1 METPTARTHARPR
14 RGRTRT
20 GVRLA
25 DVAARW
31 VITVGGVGTIAAV
44 CTVFFFLLW
53 EVWPLLAGTSLRP
66 KASYVP
72 PQELV
77 GQGAV
82 RLVVDE
88 YQTMGLAVEPDGRWT
103 SFALRDGKV
112 LGHGALIEGG
122 PDSSQ
127 PGASIT
133 AVALAGT
140 GGGAVAG
147 LSDGSIRL
155 GKVGFVSSFLAS
167 ADVPAELADLPVG
180 ETAVL
185 DGGVVERTPEGQH
198 RLKKLSITFSDPV
211 QVESSAAVVM
221 LDYVT
226 RPTGPMVALMTAD
239 GRVAVEALREKRDL
253 MAGKTTYQVTRA
265 ELPALPGDFAGERP
279 LFLGLTGL
287 GDNLLLVWADGR
299 MLRYDVRSLSGPR
312 LVEKSNLLAY
322 PGAVAGTRITAV
334 RFELGRTTLMVGDGT
349 GRIHGWFL
357 VETPQNSDGDRHAM
371 TLTRRLAEAGPAVT
385 ALAISARQRIVAAG
399 FADGSVR
406 IIQGTTGET
415 LARGV
420 VGDGKQAHAAV
431 AAMVISPKDDGL
443 LALARSGHDGADS
456 ATMQRWSLQVTHPE
470 ATLRSLFG
478 AVWYEKYDKPGHIWQ
493 SSAGTD
499 DAEPKLGMMPLV
511 FGTLKATF
519 YSMLFAVPLA
529 LLAAVYTSEFL
540 HPNVRARIKPTI
552 ELMASLPSVVL
563 GFLAALV
570 IAPYAERMLP
580 TLLAAGVLAPVTL
593 VVASCLWQMLPHGV
607 MMRLPGA
614 ESWRFG
620 MICLT
625 LPVAVAMSAA
635 AGPVVERMLFGG
647 NIRLWLDGQGG
658 TGLGGWVVLL
668 LPGVGVLS
676 ALGVGWLVNPWIRHL
691 PSDWDRSRCAM
702 ANGGKVLA
710 ILVLAGVA
718 TLLAAWCLT
727 AAGLDPRGPWVIGP
741 VDWSLAQTYVQRNA
755 LIVGFVM
762 GFAIIPIIYTIA
774 DDALTAVPE
783 HLRSAS
789 LGAGATPWQTTVRII
804 IPTAT
809 SGLFSAI
816 MVGLGRAVGETM

>member
-1 METPTARTHARPR
+1 METPTVRPHGRPR

-53 EVWPLLAGTSLRP
+53 EVWPLLAGTSLQAR
-66 KASYVP
+66 ARYAP
-72 PQELV
+72 PPEVV

-103 SFALRDGKV
+103 SFALRDGQV
-112 LGHGALIEGG
+112 LGHGTLIEGESD
-122 PDSSQ
+122 PSQ
-127 PGASIT
+127 PEAVVT

-140 GGGAVAG
+140 GGGAVVG

-155 GKVGFVSSFLAS
+155 GKVGFASSYLPTT
-167 ADVPAELADLPVG
+167 DVPAELTDLPVG

-198 RLKKLSITFSDPV
+198 RLKKLSIKFNDPV
-211 QVESSAAVVM
+211 KVESSAAVAM

-253 MAGKTTYQVTRA
+253 MAGRTTYQVTRG
-265 ELPALPGDFAGERP
+265 ELPVLPGDFAGEKP
-279 LFLGLTGL
+279 VFLGLTGL
-287 GDNLLLVWADGR
+287 GDNVLLVWADGR
-299 MLRYDVRSLSGPR
+299 MLRYDVRPLTTPR
-312 LVEKSNLLAY
+312 LVEKNNLLAY
-322 PGAVAGTRITAV
+322 PGAAAGTRITAV

-357 VETPQNSDGDRHAM
+357 VDAPQNSEGDRRAM
-371 TLTRRLAEAGPAVT
+371 TLTRRLADVGPAVT
-385 ALAISARQRIVAAG
+385 AMAISARQRIVATG

-415 LARGV
+415 LARGT

-431 AAMVISPKDDGL
+431 TAMAISPKDDGL
-443 LALARSGHDGADS
+443 LALVLPESLPGA
-456 ATMQRWSLQVTHPE
+456 MQRWSLKVTHPE

-478 AVWYEKYDKPGHIWQ
+478 AVWYEKYDKPGHVWQ

-529 LLAAVYTSEFL
+529 LLAAIYTSEFL

-580 TLLAAGVLAPVTL
+580 MLLAAGVLAPVTL

-607 MMRLPGA
+607 MLRV
-614 ESWRFG
+614 ESWRFVT
-620 MICLT
+620 ICLT
-625 LPVAVAMSAA
+625 LPVGVALSAVA
-635 AGPVVERMLFGG
+635 GPAVERSLFGG
-647 NIRLWLDGQGG
+647 NIRLWLDGQEGS
-658 TGLGGWVVLL
+658 GLGGWVVLL
-668 LPGVGVLS
+668 LPAVGVMS
-676 ALGVGWLVNPWIRHL
+676 ALAVGWLVNPWIRHL
-691 PSDWDRSRCAM
+691 PSGWDRSRCAM
-702 ANGGKVLA
+702 ANGGKVVA
-710 ILVLAGVA
+710 VGVLAVVV

-727 AAGLDPRGPWVIGP
+727 AVGMDPRGPWVIGP
-741 VDWSLAQTYVQRNA
+741 VDWSPAQTYVQRNA

-774 DDALTAVPE
+774 DDALTA
-783 HLRSAS
+783 
-789 LGAGATPWQTTVRII
+789 
-804 IPTAT
+804 
-809 SGLFSAI
+809 
-816 MVGLGRAVGETM
+816 